1 MSPFR
6 HPRFLGALA
15 ALALPLLAYVGICLT
30 GYDGGDYLRGDC
42 PYYFWTARS
51 LLADGDLDLS
61 NQLPGDPRGHSDFV
75 SLATDGRVVP
85 KHPVVMPV
93 LALPF
98 IAALGMPGA
107 LVYNVAQILSFL
119 LAGYLVAS
127 RFARPAIAAAAVTVT
142 GLFSYLPHF
151 VWNFSPDAA
160 TTALFLWAL
169 VAFPTDATRRDR
181 WAMPRA
187 LLAGLLF
194 GFAVWSKLFI
204 FIAFPGFLFLAH
216 RAGWRTLWPFLVGGA
231 IPALLLAWYNQHL
244 FGSPLVFS
252 YDRIL
257 HFDGSR
263 WVLETDR
270 QVISVATWF
279 EDVVEQFLDPDLGLL
294 TTSSITVPSLLGLPF
309 LFRRDRP
316 LAVFCLVTFV
326 GVIAVYGCWDWKTS
340 FYGHRYAM
348 QVVAVA
354 TLPLAALLDAG
365 YGFVRKR
372 MQGATL

>member
-1 MSPFR
+1 MSPLR
-6 HPRFLGALA
+6 HPPFLGALA
-15 ALALPLLAYVGICLT
+15 ALALPLLAFLGVCLT

-42 PYYFWTARS
+42 PYYYWTARS

-75 SLATDGRVVP
+75 ALSIDGRVVP
-85 KHPVVMPV
+85 KHPIVMPV

-98 IAALGMPGA
+98 IATLGMRGA
-107 LVYNVAQILSFL
+107 LVFNVAQILSFL
-119 LAGYLVAS
+119 LAAYLVAS
-127 RFARPAIAAAAVTVT
+127 RTCRPGIAAAATALT
-142 GLFSYLPHF
+142 GLASYLPHF
-151 VWNFSPDAA
+151 VWNFSPDAT

-169 VAFPTDATRRDR
+169 FAFPTGAAPGGR
-181 WAMPRA
+181 WTLPRA

-216 RAGWRTLWPFLVGGA
+216 RAGWRTLWSFLAGGA
-231 IPALLLAWYNQHL
+231 LVALLLAGYNQHL

-252 YDRIL
+252 YDRIM

-270 QVISVATWF
+270 QAISVATWLQ
-279 EDVVEQFLDPDLGLL
+279 DVLEQFLDPDLGLL

-316 LAVFCLVTFV
+316 MAAFCLLTFV
-326 GVIAVYGCWDWKTS
+326 GVIAIYGCWDWKTS

-348 QVVAVA
+348 QGVAVA
-354 TLPLAALLDAG
+354 VLPLAALLDAG
-365 YGFVRKR
+365 WSWV
-372 MQGATL
+372 QGHRAAAQ